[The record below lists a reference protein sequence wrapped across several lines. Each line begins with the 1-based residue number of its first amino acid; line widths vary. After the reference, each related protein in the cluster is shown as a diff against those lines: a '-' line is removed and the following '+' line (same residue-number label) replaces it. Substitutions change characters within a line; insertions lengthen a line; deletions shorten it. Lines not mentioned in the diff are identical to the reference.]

1 VRIGIV
7 RGHVVLSQKV
17 PSLEGTRLLVV
28 EPITAEHLAA
38 DDGRGGGKALVVADQ
53 LAPQVGQKV
62 AFVEGREAANPYW
75 PERVPVDASTA
86 LIADR
91 IVFRPPEP
99 AQAGRVDP
107 GKQP

>member
-1 VRIGIV
+1 MRIGIV

-28 EPITAEHLAA
+28 EPITAEHLLA
-38 DDGRGGGKALVVADQ
+38 DDGRGGGKALIVADR
-53 LAPQVGQKV
+53 LAPEVGQKV

-75 PERVPVDASTA
+75 PERVPVDATTA

-91 IVFRPPEP
+91 IAFRP
-99 AQAGRVDP
+99 QRAGQTDLAIP
-107 GKQP
+107 GKEP